1 MTYETEECAKMFS
14 KQKSA
19 ALKNLKY
26 IKELLGLFT
35 LLSAFT
41 VLYSLLIFLVY
52 PYTVKEIKKKTSSE
66 H

>member
-1 MTYETEECAKMFS
+1 MFS

-26 IKELLGLFT
+26 NIKELLGLFT

-52 PYTVKEIKKKTSSE
+52 PHTVKEIKKKTSSE
-66 H
+66 HSQ